1 MQLIVLNYH
10 KEILFFIGLTF
21 SFMLGG
27 DPFGGETYCMFKS
40 SAQRALEAGREE
52 TQKAFEN
59 CTQSA
64 LNLPADQQ
72 EAAKIECRRVMNIFL
87 DSIYAGRSQGDTV
100 FIKR

>member
-1 MQLIVLNYH
+1 MNYH

-27 DPFGGETYCMFKS
+27 DPFGGETSCMFKS
-40 SAQRALEAGREE
+40 SAERALDAGREE
-52 TQKAFEN
+52 TQKSFER

-64 LNLPADQQ
+64 LQLPPDQQ
-72 EAAKIECRRVMNIFL
+72 EAAKIECRRVMNVFL
-87 DSIYAGRSQGDTV
+87 DSMYVGRSQGDTV